1 MEVGKISRL
10 QKYLSLWKVF
20 MRKKIL
26 ILLCFLAVPIFMFSC
41 KNVDAPLKITKVSK
55 YNIDVV
61 LNEDDHTLNCTQTV
75 STYNGSQDDL
85 ELLKFHLYPKAFKVG
100 AINPSISSLYTAK
113 AYPNGESFG
122 DITIEQCKV
131 NSIQNE
137 FYFEGSDKEI
147 LVIPLEDKLESGKY
161 QNIEIEYNVVLPN
174 INHRFGYG
182 NKTINLGNFYP
193 ILCVYEDGSFS
204 TKPYSV
210 NGDPFYSDVSNYSV
224 SIKYPSHY
232 VLAHTGNLIENTED
246 GLYRITKIK
255 ADNVRDFA
263 MTMSVDFQIKTKD
276 VDGTTVNYYYYSD
289 TEPESSFKACT
300 DSLTTFNKLFGKYP
314 YRQLSVCETNFVY
327 GGMEDPNLVFIS
339 DDIDSHSDYINTIV
353 HEIAHQWW
361 YGMVGND
368 EFTYGWLDEGLTEYS
383 TALFYEENPDYEIT
397 MQEIIKN
404 TTNSYLL
411 FIQVYTDVFGKCDTT
426 MNRLLNEYD
435 TEPEYVYIA
444 YVKSVL
450 LFNDIRELV
459 GKEDFIKGLKLYFD
473 TYKGKNVTPD
483 NLIECIEKTSNK
495 PIKDIFTS
503 YIEGKVIIMANE

>member
-1 MEVGKISRL
+1 
-10 QKYLSLWKVF
+10 
-20 MRKKIL
+20 MRKKFLFLLL
-26 ILLCFLAVPIFMFSC
+26 IFIIPLCVYGC
-41 KNVDAPLKITKVSK
+41 KENEAPLKLK
-55 YNIDVV
+55 D
-61 LNEDDHTLNCTQTV
+61 V
-75 STYNGSQDDL
+75 STYDISVTLDEENHTLTCTQSVKAYNSSNDKL
-85 ELLKFHLYPKAFKVG
+85 ELLKFHLYPRAFSVGVINKAV
-100 AINPSISSLYTAK
+100 SSLYTQR

-122 DITIEQCKV
+122 DIAINQCKAD
-131 NSIQNE
+131 NQQAD
-137 FYFEGSDKEI
+137 FYFEGNDKDI
-147 LVIPLEDKLESGKY
+147 LVVPLNEELESGKY
-161 QNIEIEYNVVLPN
+161 STLYIEYVVTMPN

-193 ILCVYEDGSFS
+193 ILCVYENGDFS
-204 TKPYSV
+204 TNPYST
-210 NGDPFYSDVSNYSV
+210 NGDPFYSEVSNYNV

-232 VLAHTGNLIENTED
+232 VLAHTGNLVENTDE
-246 GLYRITKIK
+246 GLYRTTKIK

-276 VDGTTVNYYYYSD
+276 IDGTTINYYYYLD
-289 TEPESSFKACT
+289 TEPETSFKACV

-327 GGMEDPNLVFIS
+327 GGMEYPNLVFIS
-339 DDIDSHSDYINTIV
+339 DDIDSHSDYVNTIV

-361 YGMVGND
+361 YGIVGND
-368 EFTYGWLDEGLTEYS
+368 EYTYGWLDEGLTEYS
-383 TALFYEENPDYEIT
+383 TALFYEDNPDYEIT
-397 MQEIIKN
+397 MQEVIKN

-411 FIQVYTDVFGKCDTT
+411 FVQVYTDIYGKCDTT
-426 MNRLLNEYD
+426 MDRKLNEYN

-459 GKEDFIKGLKLYFD
+459 GKEDFIKGIKLYFD

-483 NLIECIEKTSNK
+483 DLIECIEKGSNK

-503 YIEGKVIIMANE
+503 YIQGKVIIMANE